1 MKRRCAKLL
10 SLILSIMMVIVS
22 VSFTTYAADISTT
35 STTFNL
41 SIPDGIYFIKNK
53 ELSKYMQIDDGEE
66 PTYSA
71 SGAFMELWG
80 KDGNDYQ
87 KWNIS
92 SAGGGYYSI
101 ISVKSGLALS
111 VQSGSLNSN
120 NVKLVQE
127 TYTGATRQQWTFEK
141 TSNGSYIIRPR
152 SGESYST
159 DWCMAAGDGILTA
172 NGRNVEQRT
181 YSNNTDYKDQWILER
196 TKSQAI
202 IIVPGIT
209 CSSLQNANGT
219 KVWMYLGRQGQIA
232 CNEDGESINDIYPYN
247 PDNAGILDMYKT
259 IFNTL
264 TTEYSD
270 TYDVIFFA
278 YDWRMTCANAAAD
291 LEALTDYYD
300 NCILVAHSMGGIV
313 ASSYLARS
321 SANRTKTDKLITVGT
336 PYTGAPK
343 ALYVME
349 TGKLNWITEAALNLS
364 EYAKNIP
371 ALYELF
377 PTEEYFDSYTR
388 FIEVDGVAKNG
399 YTAAWNYMK
408 TLDWAKKSN
417 GTVKP
422 MFAEAEAFHN
432 TLFIN
437 GTHVT
442 DRSDVDTYKII
453 GVEEDTITC
462 VAFDANNEYDFYYY
476 STEGDGTVPTYSAL
490 NNADKYSYK
499 TYAYYKNHTDLIKYE
514 GCIQLIIDI
523 INEES
528 YVYYDPSAE
537 ASLSTVTNMAEGLVT
552 ANTAPKDSDRIT
564 IVAKNINDMQIQN
577 GDGSVVYSVG
587 EELYYDDENGESHRT
602 GSIWVLGDNSY
613 QYVLYNDD
621 YTITEVDVL
630 GSDSSIRVDYCN
642 YGLSENAVLYDNINA
657 MDSIQIDELTVHVSV
672 ETGISIYRAS
682 NQVVE

>member
-1 MKRRCAKLL
+1 
-10 SLILSIMMVIVS
+10 
-22 VSFTTYAADISTT
+22 
-35 STTFNL
+35 
-41 SIPDGIYFIKNK
+41 
-53 ELSKYMQIDDGEE
+53 
-66 PTYSA
+66 
-71 SGAFMELWG
+71 
-80 KDGNDYQ
+80 
-87 KWNIS
+87 
-92 SAGGGYYSI
+92 
-101 ISVKSGLALS
+101 
-111 VQSGSLNSN
+111 
-120 NVKLVQE
+120 
-127 TYTGATRQQWTFEK
+127 
-141 TSNGSYIIRPR
+141 
-152 SGESYST
+152 
-159 DWCMAAGDGILTA
+159 
-172 NGRNVEQRT
+172 
-181 YSNNTDYKDQWILER
+181 
-196 TKSQAI
+196 
-202 IIVPGIT
+202 
-209 CSSLQNANGT
+209 
-219 KVWMYLGRQGQIA
+219 
-232 CNEDGESINDIYPYN
+232 
-247 PDNAGILDMYKT
+247 
-259 IFNTL
+259 
-264 TTEYSD
+264 
-270 TYDVIFFA
+270 
-278 YDWRMTCANAAAD
+278 
-291 LEALTDYYD
+291 
-300 NCILVAHSMGGIV
+300 MGGIV

-321 SANRTKTDKLITVGT
+321 SANRTKTDKLITLGT

-476 STEGDGTVPTYSAL
+476 STEGDGPVPTYSAL

-499 TYAYYKNHTDLIKYE
+499 TYAYYKNYTDLIKYE

-537 ASLSTVTNMAEGLVT
+537 ASLSTATNMAEGLVT
-552 ANTAPKDSDRIT
+552 ANTVPKDSDRIT

-577 GDGSVVYSVG
+577 DNGDVLYTVG
-587 EELYYDDENGESHRT
+587 EELYYDDANGESHRA
-602 GSIWVLGDNSY
+602 GSIWSLGDSSY

-621 YTITEVDVL
+621 YTITQIEAL
-630 GSDSSIRVDYCN
+630 RSDSSIRIDYCN
-642 YGLSENAVLYDNINA
+642 YGLSDNAVRYDNILIT
-657 MDSIQIDELTVHVSV
+657 DSIQIAKSTTSDNVDGGV
-672 ETGISIYRAS
+672 SIYRAS
-682 NQVVE
+682 NEVVE